1 MYLATQLSIGLSCS
15 SPSEGRR
22 ATGDYFRAP
31 SHYFRAPSHYFRATG
46 NYLRATHNYALL
58 LSDWTSRRLAPKTV
72 STAFKQKLSIVYAL
86 WEAPVDTG
94 ADAH

>member
-1 MYLATQLSIGLSCS
+1 MCLATQLSIGLSCS

-22 ATGDYFRAP
+22 ATR
-31 SHYFRAPSHYFRATG
+31 
-46 NYLRATHNYALL
+46 NYALL
-58 LSDWTSRRLAPKTV
+58 LSDWINCRLAPKTV
-72 STAFKQKLSIVYAL
+72 STAFKHKLSIVYAL